1 MERGKQKTISLKVAA
16 SVDRMLTR
24 RAAESGAG
32 KSDLVREAL
41 ARYLLDDAKPTAGS
55 FLEAL
60 DSDFALYRMHGR
72 QVIPVRMPGEVR
84 AGRRR
89 PRA

>member
-55 FLEAL
+55 FLEAAL
-60 DSDFALYRMHGR
+60 DLEGCVEGPADLASDPRHL
-72 QVIPVRMPGEVR
+72 
-84 AGRRR
+84 AGYGARWRR
-89 PRA
+89 